1 MQGVPLLCSEY
12 RLSKAE
18 MLGIPV
24 TGTQTT
30 GKGWQRAVR
39 LSKGTGERL
48 GNNERQSNKM
58 RLG

>member
-39 LSKGTGERL
+39 LSKGTGKNR
-48 GNNERQSNKM
+48 GKARQQ
-58 RLG
+58 